1 MADRVSTSIV
11 LGGIIDAAAF
21 AELAELIGQE
31 GLSTDWDGEPF
42 TPEDIRPDEPL
53 HFCAHEVAWGRFEDL
68 ENWCIA
74 RSLPFCR
81 RSGAYGGEWNAER
94 VVFTGSGAP
103 RSFAA
108 DVDEHVMID
117 RDMAEH
123 LGSMAAIRAYFDA
136 ADFAV
141 PPLVIGRPA

>member
-1 MADRVSTSIV
+1 MADRVSASIV
-11 LGGIIDAAAF
+11 LGGMIDTAAF

-31 GLSTDWDGEPF
+31 GLSIDWDGEPF
-42 TPEDIRPDEPL
+42 TPEDVRPDEPL
-53 HFCAHEVAWGRFEDL
+53 HLCAHEVAWGRFEDL
-68 ENWCIA
+68 ETWCIA
-74 RSLPFCR
+74 RLVPFCR

-108 DVDEHVMID
+108 DVDDHVVID
-117 RDMAEH
+117 RDTAEQ
-123 LGSMAAIRAYFDA
+123 LGSIEAIRAYFDA

-141 PPLVIGRPA
+141 PPLAVSGPA